1 MPRRL
6 IRLPFPVNGIS
17 RVMPDWAQPPLTCLD
32 ALNVRAKG
40 AGANKLTGGER
51 DGLDR
56 CFENNAGASSSGAPG
71 ATITGGIVA
80 DRSSEAPITQPGNL
94 RNFTDTFGDDY
105 PKPNNFGG
113 TFATGTNF
121 LGRWVMFA
129 QRDGE
134 AFGRQLPATGIY
146 PNTPYAPARSI
157 DPRALGD
164 ELRFTASPVSA
175 NTAYGLL
182 RAKNNTNRHAL
193 TLKILPA
200 PFGRRAATSDTASG
214 ECTLIGP
221 IVRVAADAAG
231 TIAGFAHAYLQRVG
245 LNQVR
250 LAVDIYLAGTVTT
263 YTSNRTY
270 TLSGLPGPSEFVI
283 EADATSGQSIRV
295 RLEWSQESDGNT
307 PINETFV
314 LDANEMGANVF
325 RITVSSIYGG
335 LAAGQHATG
344 ATSGATA
351 RVVSWTN
358 GTVKELVLIQ
368 MAGQFQNG
376 ETIDIRAS
384 APSDPVLG
392 SMTVSSAPLVYPCSR
407 VGIFSKIKGAAAYRS
422 IVKAEGSDIEPLPTQ
437 VMYSIS
443 GADADA
449 NAGLW
454 QVKLGWDAIDLT
466 TSAITY
472 FSAAN
477 IAYSSGTNP
486 ATDAK
491 PAWPCIDRAGSAE
504 RAGVEA
510 DRTITGGSAAT
521 AAAMVGSRINKTQF
535 FIPSGHLDYETAA
548 NWLTATGYIAGDVVR
563 ATTGAANEGAIFEC
577 LIAHTS
583 APSSQPGIGSAWSGF
598 WVERAGNY
606 DLEIDLR
613 NTDGTVDDSIGLV
626 CNLNGFGG
634 SITPSA

>member
-6 IRLPFPVNGIS
+6 LRLPFPVNGIS
-17 RVMPDWAQPPLTCLD
+17 RVMPDWAQPPLTCTD

-56 CFENNAGASSSGAPG
+56 CFENNAGAVSPGAPG
-71 ATITGGIVA
+71 SQITGGIVA
-80 DRSSEAPITQPGNL
+80 DRSSEAAITQPGNL
-94 RNFTDTFGDDY
+94 RNFTDVFGDDY
-105 PKPNNFGG
+105 PKPYAFGG
-113 TFATGTNF
+113 TFATGVNF

-134 AFGRQLPATGIY
+134 PFARQLPATGIY
-146 PNTPYAPARSI
+146 PNTPYAPARST

-164 ELRFTASPVSA
+164 ELRFTSVPVSA

-182 RAKNNTNRHAL
+182 RAKNNTNRHRV
-193 TLKILPA
+193 TMKILPA

-221 IVRVAADAAG
+221 VVRVSADAAG

-250 LAVDIYLAGTVTT
+250 VAVDIYLAGTVTT

-270 TLSGLPGPSEFVI
+270 TLTGLPGPSEFVL

-295 RLEWSQESDGNT
+295 KFEWAQETDGNT

-314 LDANEMGANVF
+314 LDANEMAANVF
-325 RITVSSIYGG
+325 RIPVSSIYGG

-351 RVVSWTN
+351 RVVSWED
-358 GTVKELVLIQ
+358 GAAKELVLIQ

-376 ETIDIRAS
+376 ESIDIRAS
-384 APSDPVLG
+384 GPPDPILG
-392 SMTVSSAPLVYPCSR
+392 SMTVSAAPVAYPCSR
-407 VGIFSKIKGAAAYRS
+407 VGIFCKIKGAAAYRT
-422 IVKAEGSDIEPLPTQ
+422 IVKAEGTDIEPLPTQ

-443 GADADA
+443 GADADP

-472 FSAAN
+472 FSAQN

-491 PAWPCIDRAGSAE
+491 PEWPCIDRNGSAE
-504 RAGVEA
+504 RAGVDP
-510 DRTITGGSAAT
+510 DRTLTGGSAST
-521 AAAMVGSRINKTQF
+521 AAAMVGSRVDKTQF
-535 FIPSGHLDYETAA
+535 FIPSGHLDYETASD
-548 NWLTATGYIAGDVVR
+548 WVTATGYIAGDVVK
-563 ATTGAANEGAIFEC
+563 APVGADNEGAVFEC
-577 LIAHTS
+577 LVAHTS
-583 APSSQPGIGSAWSGF
+583 APSSQPGIGSGWSGF
-598 WVERAGNY
+598 WAERAGNY

-613 NTDGTVDDSIGLV
+613 QTDGTVDDSIGLI
-626 CNLNGFGG
+626 CCPTGFGG